1 MSSKVQ
7 QSVYSDCVTYAK
19 SKIKFNTFNT
29 FNNVDNL
36 KVIAKNAGAAKT
48 GVEIETEDGYL
59 ISIYVT
65 KRQNKK

>member
-1 MSSKVQ
+1 MTVEE
-7 QSVYSDCVTYAK
+7 Y
-19 SKIKFNTFNT
+19 I
-29 FNNVDNL
+29 DNL

>member
-1 MSSKVQ
+1 MTVEE
-7 QSVYSDCVTYAK
+7 Y
-19 SKIKFNTFNT
+19 I
-29 FNNVDNL
+29 DNL

-65 KRQNKK
+65 KRQNKSSVICEKSEIRDSHYRK